1 MQNDFWLRGE
11 VEGVPHAH
19 VRIFNRPVN
28 RTALSTPHNCARQ
41 LSLPRAGC
49 RRKSQT
55 QRLQARSPS
64 ICFCMRRRPSS
75 RRTHYFTYAG
85 ASGVTGTDTCPAP
98 AWLQFLIEAGVVQ
111 ESSLQEDKVFTEDA
125 SCRRERFS
133 LVRGV
138 RQAASREQGAESAS
152 TTGWTEQVCADE
164 GDKRL
169 DEGENGL
176 RLPCCTCPRQR
187 FWRWHSGLTAQPP

>member
-1 MQNDFWLRGE
+1 MCQTAIPSPCRLPAQESNPAIAGKKS
-11 VEGVPHAH
+11 
-19 VRIFNRPVN
+19 VN
-28 RTALSTPHNCARQ
+28 LFLHEEAAVKQANTLLSHMITASD
-41 LSLPRAGC
+41 
-49 RRKSQT
+49 
-55 QRLQARSPS
+55 
-64 ICFCMRRRPSS
+64 
-75 RRTHYFTYAG
+75 
-85 ASGVTGTDTCPAP
+85 VTGADTCPAP